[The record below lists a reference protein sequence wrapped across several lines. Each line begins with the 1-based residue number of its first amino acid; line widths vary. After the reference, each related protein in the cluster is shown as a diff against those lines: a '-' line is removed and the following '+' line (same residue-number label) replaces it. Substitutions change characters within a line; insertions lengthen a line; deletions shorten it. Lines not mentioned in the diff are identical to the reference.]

1 LTDPGYG
8 ITKTESVR
16 FLLRRETRTQ
26 HDVLDNHPAFLA
38 LVNGSLSLPGYGSLM
53 QAFHGF
59 YRMLDPYLESACGR
73 FSVARAGFRYEGR
86 TAMLESDL
94 IALGLGD
101 EAIRHVPHAALRE
114 PVRSAAALGGML
126 YVFEG
131 SLLGGA
137 VLCAATE
144 KILAQNG
151 IGGNGYWR
159 WCVSA
164 AQPRWAMTCRL
175 IEELAVT
182 DGAREE
188 MVTAA
193 RNSFQRFAAWF
204 DQWDTDS
211 GGAPSC

>member
-1 LTDPGYG
+1 MTDSGNG
-8 ITKTESVR
+8 IAKTEPVR

-38 LVNGSLSLPGYGSLM
+38 LVNGSLSLPDYGRLM

-73 FSVARAGFRYEGR
+73 FAVAEAGFRYEGR
-86 TAMLESDL
+86 AALLESDL

-101 EAIRHVPHAALRE
+101 KAIRPVPNAALRE

-144 KILAQNG
+144 KLLAPNA
-151 IGGNGYWR
+151 IGGNSYWR
-159 WCVSA
+159 WCVAA
-164 AQPRWAMTCRL
+164 AQPRWAMTCGL
-175 IEELAVT
+175 IDELAVT
-182 DGAREE
+182 AGAREE

-193 RNSFQRFAAWF
+193 RHSFHRFATWF
-204 DQWDTDS
+204 DRWDADA
-211 GGAPSC
+211 GGAPRC